1 VLSANERLLE
11 RKTKKHSA
19 RTCKLACDLMSATCS
34 TDREECGVTGGE
46 GATVGVA
53 MPARSSD
60 GCATRQLIKDRL
72 VNWERQREDW
82 DACCRGLVG
91 EEGASVGQ
99 EDHTRRAGM
108 RCTIQINRS
117 LFQYISAL

>member
-1 VLSANERLLE
+1 
-11 RKTKKHSA
+11 
-19 RTCKLACDLMSATCS
+19 MSATCS

-72 VNWERQREDW
+72 VNWERQTEDW
-82 DACCRGLVG
+82 DACW
-91 EEGASVGQ
+91 A
-99 EDHTRRAGM
+99 RAGWGGGGGECGA
-108 RCTIQINRS
+108 RGQHAS
-117 LFQYISAL
+117 SGDALHNTDK